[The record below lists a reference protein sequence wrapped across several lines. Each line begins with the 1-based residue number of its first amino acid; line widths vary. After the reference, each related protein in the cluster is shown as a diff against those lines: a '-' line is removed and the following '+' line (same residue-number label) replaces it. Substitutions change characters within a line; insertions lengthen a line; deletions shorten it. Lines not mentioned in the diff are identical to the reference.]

1 MRLSV
6 RKSSRTAKIDEQTRG
21 QEAVKAS
28 SEASQAIIQSTRRIT
43 RSTCRP
49 GDLLDPGGPGSF
61 SRTRSDNQ
69 RTVIETSTA
78 SSGQEHWAISSAGGE
93 RSSTQSLFQASHIH
107 DTIESSES
115 LVLEE
120 EDFLDAFYEK
130 IGYLAPLDNATLDAI
145 EHFLDISAE
154 AASGR
159 TRAENMNKFEK
170 GLEWRNVPL
179 KEGHDP
185 YLEELQN
192 LTSVLETS
200 HQLTPEEQTAKGVL
214 KTYHDQLWERDRKK
228 CEDHSQE
235 AIFQRTLLISMI
247 DRLNLIYTSAK
258 ASEPCLFDF
267 AVETPWSCPPMPTRA
282 AIQKSYDA
290 KWLPR
295 PRPDLA
301 VAFVRKSLFPKGCDW
316 SELPPATQKLI
327 CYEGDSPENSTR
339 AFHFLTIEA
348 KRAYTGIDD
357 RIARNQCLNNA
368 SQALHNMYEFFKEA
382 DAGVE
387 PGEVEEN
394 YMEIFFTKVRVFSIV
409 ATDGGMKIRIHR
421 ACDKDHLHQEET
433 LSTITED
440 YPLQF
445 AYSDYAEITRKEF
458 TYHRVVEELS
468 KIVLGYGAKELKK
481 NLQSAIRVVHKK
493 FADYRKEKNEQLGRD
508 EKYYSHGQV
517 PSFPKKGKGKTA
529 SGSVAASQD
538 YASESSRARTARP
551 SKDSRRSISTN
562 IGRLGLQSQGSQT
575 DSFLLPPASASPSPS
590 SEMSQQQS
598 YGRGNKRRRV

>member
-1 MRLSV
+1 MRLSI
-6 RKSSRTAKIDEQTRG
+6 RKSSRTAKIDVQSKG
-21 QEAVKAS
+21 QEAVKSS
-28 SEASQAIIQSTRRIT
+28 SEASQAITQFTRRIT

-61 SRTRSDNQ
+61 SRIRSNNQ
-69 RTVIETSTA
+69 RTAIETSTA
-78 SSGQEHWAISSAGGE
+78 SSGQEHRAVSSTGGG

-107 DTIESSES
+107 DTIESAES
-115 LVLEE
+115 SVLEE
-120 EDFLDAFYEK
+120 EDFLEAFYKK
-130 IGYLAPLDNATLDAI
+130 IGYLVPLDNATLDAI
-145 EHFLDISAE
+145 EQFLDISAE

-159 TRAENMNKFEK
+159 IRVENMDKFEK

-185 YLEELQN
+185 YLEDLQN
-192 LTSVLETS
+192 LTPMLETS
-200 HQLTPEEQTAKGVL
+200 HQVTPEEQTAKDVL
-214 KTYHDQLWERDRKK
+214 KKYHDQLWDNDLRK
-228 CEDHSQE
+228 CTDHSQE

-267 AVETPWSCPPMPTRA
+267 AVEAFWSCPPMPTRA
-282 AIQKSYDA
+282 AIQNSSDV

-301 VAFVRKSLFPKGCDW
+301 VAFVRKSLFPEGCDW
-316 SELPPATQKLI
+316 NELPTATQKLV
-327 CYEGDSPENSTR
+327 CYEGDSPGNSPR

-357 RIARNQCLNNA
+357 RTARNQCLNNA

-382 DAGVE
+382 DTGDE
-387 PGEVEEN
+387 PGQEEEN
-394 YMEIFFTKVRVFSIV
+394 YMEIFFTQVRVFSIV
-409 ATDGGMKIRIHR
+409 ATDGGMKIRVHR
-421 ACDKDHLHQEET
+421 ACDKNHLHNEES
-433 LSTITED
+433 LSNITED

-458 TYHRVVEELS
+458 TYQRVAEELS
-468 KIVLGYGAKELKK
+468 KIVLGYGAQELKK

-493 FADYRKEKNEQLGRD
+493 FADYRKEYKEQLSRD

-517 PSFPKKGKGKTA
+517 PSAPPKGKTP
-529 SGSVAASQD
+529 SGSVAASRD
-538 YASESSRARTARP
+538 YASESSQARTARP
-551 SKDSRRSISTN
+551 SSRRRSMSMN
-562 IGRLGLQSQGSQT
+562 LSQLRVHSQGSQT
-575 DSFLLPPASASPSPS
+575 DSFLPPPRSESPRPAS
-590 SEMSQQQS
+590 ETSQQQDYS
-598 YGRGNKRRRV
+598 RGNKRRRV